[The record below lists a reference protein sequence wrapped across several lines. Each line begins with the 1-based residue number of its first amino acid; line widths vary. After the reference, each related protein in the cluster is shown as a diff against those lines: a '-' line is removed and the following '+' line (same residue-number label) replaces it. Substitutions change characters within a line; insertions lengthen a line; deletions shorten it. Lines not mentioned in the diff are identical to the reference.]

1 MKTTEK
7 MMTKIEMLNPE
18 IKGSDK
24 FNMKIELP
32 LPKLE
37 GTALKI
43 EVNVESEET
52 SSIAAQE
59 KLNEMAKENVK
70 TIVDGLGM
78 AFDMLM
84 QKFQMAYELK
94 EQIDAKEKAKEEN
107 EIPFQWEM
115 DLEKFVANLKHV
127 RATEESIKAAREE
140 YKDDYEKRR
149 ACDWAL
155 SQINKMYL
163 GGLNEA
169 QKKELSKYIEF

>member
-52 SSIAAQE
+52 SSIAAKE
-59 KLNEMAKENVK
+59 KLNEMAKEKVK

-78 AFDMLM
+78 AFDVLM
-84 QKFQMAYELK
+84 QKFQKAYELK
-94 EQIDAKEKAKEEN
+94 EQIDANEKAKEAEK
-107 EIPFQWEM
+107 IPYQWECELN
-115 DLEKFVANLKHV
+115 DFVATLNHT
-127 RATEESIKAAREE
+127 RATEESIKAVREE
-140 YKDDYEKRR
+140 YKDDYGKIR